1 MENLKSKAETGKK
14 KLLTEAEKI
23 LNKKISQKKYYEAN
37 KIAIMEQ
44 HKQYLKNYDKTKK
57 NAYAN
62 KWYKN
67 NKDKVA
73 LKMKLKKASLT
84 EEDKKLLREKQK
96 IYRQKH
102 KDKISEY
109 RKKNYWKNRD
119 SIRQAQKDYYAKTN
133 QRIRSKTYKKKDKEA
148 IKAKKVNKHL
158 SAIKDRKMLDHY
170 IQNVWNTLKSF

>member
-1 MENLKSKAETGKK
+1 MEMKTEKK
-14 KLLTEAEKI
+14 PRLTEEQK
-23 LNKKISQKKYYEAN
+23 LMNKKISQKKYYEAN

-84 EEDKKLLREKQK
+84 DEQKQIARDKQK
-96 IYRQKH
+96 IYRTRRDTAKTGRQQGQKTSN
-102 KDKISEY
+102 KEKYGDG
-109 RKKNYWKNRD
+109 
-119 SIRQAQKDYYAKTN
+119 SIR
-133 QRIRSKTYKKKDKEA
+133 
-148 IKAKKVNKHL
+148 
-158 SAIKDRKMLDHY
+158 
-170 IQNVWNTLKSF
+170 